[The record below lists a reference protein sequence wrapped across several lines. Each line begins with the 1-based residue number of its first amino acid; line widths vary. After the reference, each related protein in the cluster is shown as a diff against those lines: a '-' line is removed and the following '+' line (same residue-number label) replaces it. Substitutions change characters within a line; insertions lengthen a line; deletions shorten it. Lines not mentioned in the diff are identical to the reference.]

1 VIDRISRISRRTNI
15 SAIMVMSTWFLV
27 SFSLLRLKYNLP
39 KRQLIGLPQKIV
51 DMIQVWK
58 VLGSVISVEEEQV
71 VKV

>member
-1 VIDRISRISRRTNI
+1 
-15 SAIMVMSTWFLV
+15 MVMSTWFLV